1 MNDLLKGFNDRLT
14 TITAAAH
21 DYFHLRPREK
31 YCHEFSLRSI
41 KMVSPLTMSWI
52 IAGVLICCIALTA
65 TGPVVQTTEKPIS
78 VDEDSLP
85 CIDDECHPRL
95 LSSIDVYSYEIE
107 YIYNNFTETTIRGN
121 VIIDFTIKEPT
132 TQLIYHAKR
141 MIELGEPVLT
151 QDGIDRLVIMRQ
163 YPPNDYIS
171 LRLIGNESVFSPGQ
185 YQLKQ
190 NFLVSLIDGNV
201 GFYQSL
207 YKDGNGTIGYGL
219 SCEEEM
225 ELLCFVGNY

>member
-1 MNDLLKGFNDRLT
+1 MLKGFNDRLT
-14 TITAAAH
+14 TITAAVH
-21 DYFHLRPREK
+21 DSFHLRTREK
-31 YCHEFSLRSI
+31 DYHEFSLQSM
-41 KMVSPLTMSWI
+41 KMFSSLTMSWI
-52 IAGVLICCIALTA
+52 IAGVLIFCIAFTA
-65 TGPVVQTTEKPIS
+65 TGPVVQTTEKP
-78 VDEDSLP
+78 DEDSLQ

-95 LSSIDVYSYEIE
+95 SSSIDVSSYEIE
-107 YIYNNFTETTIRGN
+107 YTYNNLNETTIQGN

-132 TQLIYHAKR
+132 NQLIYHAKR
-141 MIELGEPVLT
+141 MIELGEPVLS

-185 YQLKQ
+185 YLLKQ

-207 YKDGNGTIGYGL
+207 YKDGNGTIG
-219 SCEEEM
+219 
-225 ELLCFVGNY
+225 